1 MSSQTSSSSSMQKRR
16 DIKAGVDPTDLR
28 RRRADTALSL
38 RKQKKESGLAKRRN
52 TMSSSSSAAAAAA
65 AAATPQSAAAAAAA
79 AQQDAAQKPVSA
91 ADVPDL
97 TRALAE
103 GAGGMA
109 SRVEAARGLRKVLSL
124 ETDPPVAEVIQA
136 GAMPL
141 LVLCLD
147 EHSSTDLQFEAAWAL
162 TNIASTCKTGAVV
175 QHGAVPALV
184 RNLRHH
190 NQDLREQCAWCLG
203 NIAGDCAELRDVV
216 LGTPD
221 ALEGLL
227 LNVVQPAT
235 PSLLRNCVWALSN
248 MCRGKPQPDTA
259 LLAPALPV
267 LLKLLSSDDSEVLVD
282 TCWALSYL
290 SDGTTERIE
299 TVISSG
305 VAGPLTALLQ
315 HGDSN
320 VVTPALRTLGNFVTG
335 SDAQTQQSVLDLGV
349 LPHLQSLLRHPKKN
363 IRKEACWT
371 LSNIVAGTPPQM
383 AAVCDSP
390 GLLGGVIELLS
401 GDVWEVQKEANFVVS
416 NVATASDAS
425 RVRQLVNLEAIP
437 GLTSMLDRAD
447 AKAILVALDAISAIF
462 AHDSENNG
470 LPWVQM
476 FDESGG
482 VDRLEQLQ
490 EHENRAVYDKA
501 IDIIERFYG
510 CEDEDEEDAHV
521 APTVVDGAATFSFG
535 AADAATPS
543 KAASSTCGA
552 EMNNSPCGGGAG
564 MPIFGSPVRALNF
577 A

>member
-1 MSSQTSSSSSMQKRR
+1 
-16 DIKAGVDPTDLR
+16 
-28 RRRADTALSL
+28 
-38 RKQKKESGLAKRRN
+38 
-52 TMSSSSSAAAAAA
+52 
-65 AAATPQSAAAAAAA
+65 
-79 AQQDAAQKPVSA
+79 
-91 ADVPDL
+91 
-97 TRALAE
+97 
-103 GAGGMA
+103 
-109 SRVEAARGLRKVLSL
+109 
-124 ETDPPVAEVIQA
+124 
-136 GAMPL
+136 
-141 LVLCLD
+141 
-147 EHSSTDLQFEAAWAL
+147 
-162 TNIASTCKTGAVV
+162 
-175 QHGAVPALV
+175 
-184 RNLRHH
+184 
-190 NQDLREQCAWCLG
+190 
-203 NIAGDCAELRDVV
+203 
-216 LGTPD
+216 
-221 ALEGLL
+221 
-227 LNVVQPAT
+227 
-235 PSLLRNCVWALSN
+235 

-335 SDAQTQQSVLDLGV
+335 SDAQTQSVLDLGV

-482 VDRLEQLQ
+482 VDRLDDSTGVRTRTRKTPTWRRRWWTEPRPSRLERQTPRR
-490 EHENRAVYDKA
+490 RA
-501 IDIIERFYG
+501 RRRR
-510 CEDEDEEDAHV
+510 
-521 APTVVDGAATFSFG
+521 PLAAQ
-535 AADAATPS
+535 
-543 KAASSTCGA
+543 
-552 EMNNSPCGGGAG
+552 
-564 MPIFGSPVRALNF
+564 R
-577 A
+577 

>member
-1 MSSQTSSSSSMQKRR
+1 MSSQTSSSSMQKRR

-38 RKQKKESGLAKRRN
+38 RKQKKESGLE
-52 TMSSSSSAAAAAA
+52 
-65 AAATPQSAAAAAAA
+65 
-79 AQQDAAQKPVSA
+79 DAAQKPVSA

-97 TRALAE
+97 TRALAA
-103 GAGGMA
+103 GAGGPA
-109 SRVEAARGLRKVLSL
+109 ARVEAARGLRKVLSL

-162 TNIASTCKTGAVV
+162 TNIASTCKTDAVV

-248 MCRGKPQPDTA
+248 MCRGKPQPDMS

-267 LLKLLSSDDSEVLVD
+267 LLNLLSSDDSEVLVD

-305 VAGPLTALLQ
+305 VARPLTALLQ

-335 SDAQTQQSVLDLGV
+335 SDVQTQAVLDLGV

-371 LSNIVAGTPPQM
+371 LSNIVAGTSPQM
-383 AAVCDSP
+383 ASVCDSP

-401 GDVWEVQKEANFVVS
+401 GDVWEVQKEANFVIS

-437 GLTSMLDRAD
+437 ALSSMLDRAD

-462 AHDSENNG
+462 ALDSEDNG

-482 VDRLEQLQ
+482 LDRLEQLQ

-501 IDIIERFYG
+501 IEIIERFYG
-510 CEDEDEEDAHV
+510 CEDDDEEDAHV
-521 APTVVDGAATFSFG
+521 APTVVDGASTFSFG
-535 AADAATPS
+535 AADAATPG
-543 KAASSTCGA
+543 KTASSTCGA
-552 EMNNSPCGGGAG
+552 EMNSSPCGGGAG